1 MTPALKLDSR
11 AGNATLT
18 TVLSMKA
25 MLVPRMAAARIHG
38 PDCGRQG
45 ESAGAERMA
54 ASSQGGFIPGK
65 DAIGAEEVSGIVR
78 RGMFAVGC
86 FLRRS
91 RAGSIRVG
99 PDALVWAAGW
109 QPGGEFSQLQV
120 GSRLGVSSAFLV
132 KEVLRTQRTVAWR

>member
-25 MLVPRMAAARIHG
+25 LLVPRMAAARIHG

-65 DAIGAEEVSGIVR
+65 DAIGAEEVSGKVR

-91 RAGSIRVG
+91 RAGSIGVG
-99 PDALVWAAGW
+99 PDALVRAGAVW
-109 QPGGEFSQLQV
+109 RRVQPAPDRQAFGSFFCFS
-120 GSRLGVSSAFLV
+120 SERSI
-132 KEVLRTQRTVAWR
+132 

>member
-65 DAIGAEEVSGIVR
+65 DAIGAEEVSGKVR
-78 RGMFAVGC
+78 RCMFAVGC

-91 RAGSIRVG
+91 RREVSLR
-99 PDALVWAAGW
+99 PRR
-109 QPGGEFSQLQV
+109 P
-120 GSRLGVSSAFLV
+120 RLGGRAPARRRVQPAPDRQPFEVSCAFLV
-132 KEVLRTQRTVAWR
+132 KEILAIE

>member
-1 MTPALKLDSR
+1 
-11 AGNATLT
+11 
-18 TVLSMKA
+18 LSMKA

-45 ESAGAERMA
+45 ELAGAERMA

-65 DAIGAEEVSGIVR
+65 DAIGAEEVSGKVR
-78 RGMFAVGC
+78 RCMFAVGC

-99 PDALVWAAGW
+99 PDALVWAARR
-109 QPGGEFSQLQV
+109 QPGGEFSQLQI
-120 GSRLGVSSAFLV
+120 GSRLEF
-132 KEVLRTQRTVAWR
+132 

>member
-1 MTPALKLDSR
+1 MTPALKLASR

-65 DAIGAEEVSGIVR
+65 DAIGAEEVSGKVR
-78 RGMFAVGC
+78 RGMFAVWMFFEALPGGKY
-86 FLRRS
+86 RR
-91 RAGSIRVG
+91 RPRR
-99 PDALVWAAGW
+99 PRLGW
-109 QPGGEFSQLQV
+109 RQPGGELSQLQI
-120 GSRLGVSSAFLV
+120 GKRLGVYSAFLV
-132 KEVLRTQRTVAWR
+132 KEV

>member
-45 ESAGAERMA
+45 EAAGTERTA
-54 ASSQGGFIPGK
+54 ASAQGGLIPGK
-65 DAIGAEEVSGIVR
+65 EAVGPEEGSGKVR
-78 RGMFAVGC
+78 RVMVAVGF
-86 FLRRS
+86 FLRRC

-99 PDALVWAAGW
+99 PDALGWA
-109 QPGGEFSQLQV
+109 
-120 GSRLGVSSAFLV
+120 
-132 KEVLRTQRTVAWR
+132 

>member
-65 DAIGAEEVSGIVR
+65 DAIGAEEVSGKVR
-78 RGMFAVGC
+78 RCMFAVGM
-86 FLRRS
+86 FFDAFPGGKYPRRPRRPRLGGRQS
-91 RAGSIRVG
+91 
-99 PDALVWAAGW
+99 
-109 QPGGEFSQLQV
+109 GGEFSQLQV
-120 GSRLGVSSAFLV
+120 GGRLGVYSAFLV
-132 KEVLRTQRTVAWR
+132 KEVLPTERTVAWR